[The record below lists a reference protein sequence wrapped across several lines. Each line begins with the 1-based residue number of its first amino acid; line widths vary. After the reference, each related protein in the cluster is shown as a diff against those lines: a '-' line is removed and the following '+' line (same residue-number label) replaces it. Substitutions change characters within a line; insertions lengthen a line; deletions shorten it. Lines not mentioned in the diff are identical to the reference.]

1 MIRANSNSNPLGE
14 RTKDG
19 NSRDVIARILH
30 ALRRSQQ
37 RIEAEP
43 VESLRGRALDLWWD
57 ASTVASYSYQEWE
70 HDHLCRWFEGECED
84 GWPLLY
90 LVLSDLVQEFGS
102 KEMAER
108 LHAGC
113 FLDGKSL
120 ARFLTRLGVRRSHET
135 EAHE

>member
-1 MIRANSNSNPLGE
+1 MIRANGNSNPRGE
-14 RTKDG
+14 RMKDG
-19 NSRDVIARILH
+19 NCRDVIARILH

-43 VESLRGRALDLWWD
+43 VESVRERAFELWWD
-57 ASTVASYSYQEWE
+57 MSTAASYSYQEWE
-70 HDHLCRWFEGECED
+70 QDHLCRWFEEECED

-113 FLDGKSL
+113 FLDRKSL
-120 ARFLTRLGVRRSHET
+120 ARFLTRLGVRRSPET